1 MPKITAFY
9 AALHALLLLALA
21 ARIVRYRLTAR
32 IGLGVAGD
40 RALEQRMRVHGNA
53 VEYVPIALILLLL
66 LELSALP
73 VLWLHVFGGGLLLAR
88 VLHAIGLSRHS
99 GMSFGRFQGT
109 LWTWAAIIAMSFTL
123 LARLLLLP

>member
-1 MPKITAFY
+1 MPKITALY

-21 ARIVRYRLTAR
+21 ARIVRYRLKAR

-40 RALEQRMRVHGNA
+40 RALEQRMRVHANA

-66 LELSALP
+66 LELGALP
-73 VLWLHVFGGGLLLAR
+73 ALWLHVFGGGLLLAR

-109 LWTWAAIIAMSFTL
+109 LWTWVAIIAMAVTL
-123 LARLLLLP
+123 LVRVILLP